1 MTKNIE
7 SLAKILEADEPAD
20 TLVLQ
25 DVHEV
30 FRDHLAEGALP
41 RVLLAED
48 LRRTDTIIQLADLIV
63 PGWSIQIRGKALLPN
78 GHWQCTLR
86 RSESLDKDE
95 FIGIGMGAS
104 LAMALAAALLR
115 TIGFLSGQGQIG

>member
-1 MTKNIE
+1 M
-7 SLAKILEADEPAD
+7 
-20 TLVLQ
+20 
-25 DVHEV
+25 
-30 FRDHLAEGALP
+30 FRNHLAEGALP

-86 RSESLDKDE
+86 RTESLDKEE